1 MKTKISGLLLVIS
14 SFCIAQTPNIDSAK
28 TAIQNLINLSNS
40 TNALTNAI
48 NNCNYGPFYVETT
61 CKVCVS
67 PYGAACLYYETDTNS
82 WSFPLYA
89 PYLNTFK
96 PQNLKL
102 INDASDF
109 SKYYQPLKH
118 WFLNELPGITDIM
131 QNLKNT
137 KEDSITIKLQSAIT
151 SISNCSTL
159 LNTSIDSLN
168 NWSDSLN
175 NDFNIISTDSDLL
188 NDVISIDSSGIY
200 NYIQNIVCNSDHLIT
215 KWRTVKNSVLQQRT
229 SLISSFNNASISAN
243 SVNQNLG
250 CINGPLIILQFKLNG
265 ILNEL
270 RSAQIN
276 QSTAIKKIQ
285 ILVAEDLWIQL
296 TQFAQQEFNS

>member
-1 MKTKISGLLLVIS
+1 MKTKIASLLLAIS
-14 SFCIAQTPNIDSAK
+14 SFCIAQVPNIDSAK

-40 TNALTNAI
+40 TSALTNAI
-48 NNCNYGPFYVETT
+48 NDCNYGPYYVEIT
-61 CKVCVS
+61 CKVCVT
-67 PYGAACLYYETDTNS
+67 PYGAACLYYQTDTNS
-82 WSFPLYA
+82 WNFPLYT

-96 PQNLKL
+96 TQNLKL

-118 WFLNELPGITDIM
+118 WFLNALPDITNIM

-137 KEDSITIKLQSAIT
+137 NEDSITIKLQSAIT

-159 LNTSIDSLN
+159 LNASIDSLN

-175 NDFNIISTDSDLL
+175 NDFNITSTDSDLL

-200 NYIQNIVCNSDHLIT
+200 NYIQNIVCNSDCLIT
-215 KWRTVKNSVLQQRT
+215 KWRTVKNLVLQQRI
-229 SLISSFNNASISAN
+229 SLINSFNNANISAN

-250 CINGPLIILQFKLNG
+250 CINGPLITLQFKLNG
-265 ILNEL
+265 IQNEL
-270 RSAQIN
+270 QSAQIN

-285 ILVAEDLWIQL
+285 MLVAEDLWIQL
-296 TQFAQQEFNS
+296 TQFAKEEFNS